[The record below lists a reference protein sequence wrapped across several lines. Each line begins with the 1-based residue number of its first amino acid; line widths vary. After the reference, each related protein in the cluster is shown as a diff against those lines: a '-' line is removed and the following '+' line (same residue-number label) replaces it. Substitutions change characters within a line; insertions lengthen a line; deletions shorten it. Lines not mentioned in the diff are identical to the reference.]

1 MSLISLVKRSSE
13 TEVYAIIFHVVEYN
27 KSLEERAPLQQS
39 SAAGVICWECS
50 FSRSTLTDRK
60 MMLRSSG
67 TKHCHYLAGISIY
80 YMYTASTQLFGSRA
94 MCWCMVHQHA
104 NQVIVLRASFFWT
117 MLPSFVSTLSHQG
130 KRGSI
135 NGASRLT
142 LFGLS
147 AVFLRI

>member
-67 TKHCHYLAGISIY
+67 TKPLSIIIILLVY
-80 YMYTASTQLFGSRA
+80 
-94 MCWCMVHQHA
+94 
-104 NQVIVLRASFFWT
+104 
-117 MLPSFVSTLSHQG
+117 
-130 KRGSI
+130 
-135 NGASRLT
+135 
-142 LFGLS
+142 
-147 AVFLRI
+147 